1 MILKCIGNPGF
12 RASLLA
18 RGFWFCAATA
28 AWAGG
33 PGAETTARAPAAAY
47 GRQAFAQPAA
57 NLDRASHR
65 AFAEGSRL
73 FHNDWVET
81 DPTGRQPAGL
91 GPHFAARACAGCH
104 VHDGRGAPGA
114 AGLAVRLALPP
125 GTPQDVVAAYGEQ
138 LTPLALAGVAPR
150 GQLRIR
156 WQAVPGRFADG
167 QRYTLRR
174 PVLEPH
180 APGYG
185 PLPNGTGLSARVAPQ
200 LVGLGLLDAVVED
213 DIWANERA
221 QAAQPGPVKGR
232 AGKVFEPF
240 DGREV
245 VGRFGWKASA
255 GSLHHQI
262 ASALFHDMG
271 VTSPQFPGQPVQR
284 GQGGHGVQPV
294 VPQPELSRDTFLLM
308 LDYQFGL
315 GVPARRRTETAQ
327 VRRGEAL
334 FTQAQCATCHR
345 PAYTTGKG
353 WFPALSRQAI
363 RPYTDLLLHD
373 MGAGLADSH
382 SSGQAGGAEW
392 RTPPLWGVGLIPQ
405 VNGHQLLLHDGR
417 ARGVL
422 EAILWHGGEADPSR
436 RQVLRMSPGER
447 RALVA
452 FVNSL

>member
-1 MILKCIGNPGF
+1 MIRKCICNPGF
-12 RASLLA
+12 QANLLA
-18 RGFWFCAATA
+18 AGFWLCAAAA

-33 PGAETTARAPAAAY
+33 PGGETTARAPAVAY
-47 GRQAFAQPAA
+47 GRQALAQPAA

-73 FHNDWVET
+73 FHNEWVES
-81 DPTGRQPAGL
+81 DPTGRQRAGL
-91 GPHFAARACAGCH
+91 GPHFSARACAGCH
-104 VHDGRGAPGA
+104 VHDGRGAPGV
-114 AGLAVRLALPP
+114 AGLAVRLSLPP

-138 LTPLALAGVAPR
+138 LTPHAVAGVAPR
-150 GQLRIR
+150 GQLRIQ
-156 WQAVPGRFADG
+156 WQAVSGRFADG
-167 QRYTLRR
+167 GRYTLRR
-174 PVLEPH
+174 PLLKPH
-180 APGYG
+180 SPGYG
-185 PLPNGTGLSARVAPQ
+185 PLPGGTGLSARVAPQ
-200 LVGLGLLDAVVED
+200 LVGLGLLDAVAEED
-213 DIWANERA
+213 ILANERA

-232 AGKVFEPF
+232 AGRVFEPF

-245 VGRFGWKASA
+245 VGRFGWKAST

-262 ASALFHDMG
+262 ASALFHDLG
-271 VTSPQFPGQPVQR
+271 VTSPQFPGQPAS
-284 GQGGHGVQPV
+284 
-294 VPQPELSRDTFLLM
+294 QPELSRDAFLLM

-334 FTQAQCATCHR
+334 FMQAQCATCHR

-353 WFPALSRQAI
+353 WFPALSRQVI
-363 RPYTDLLLHD
+363 QPYTDLLLHD

-382 SSGQAGGAEW
+382 PSGRAGAGEW

-405 VNGHQLLLHDGR
+405 VNGHQQLLHDGR

-422 EAILWHGGEADPSR
+422 EAILWHGGEAQAAR
-436 RQVLRMSPGER
+436 ERVLQMSARDR